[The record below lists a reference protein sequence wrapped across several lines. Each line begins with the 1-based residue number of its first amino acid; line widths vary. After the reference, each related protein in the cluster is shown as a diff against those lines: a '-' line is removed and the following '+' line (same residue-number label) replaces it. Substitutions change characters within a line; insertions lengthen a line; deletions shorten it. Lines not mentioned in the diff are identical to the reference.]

1 MKKPMTRSVGRLESI
16 KTSDQKLS
24 LPITVS
30 FIGHLVFCLL
40 FIYLPKVSLDRSTP
54 TRIINVQLVAPSAPV
69 LDAAPSVP
77 QAAPLPAAQVEAPE
91 PAPEAAVSTASKPKE
106 AVSLA
111 PKEIEKKQ
119 SMKKKTY
126 KRERLLES
134 AIKKV
139 EKRVEAS
146 KADPKQEA
154 LDRIRSELEEK
165 EARKPAEDS
174 ATATAATGMIGEGK
188 SISDLQEIYI
198 AEVAYNIQRNWAFSD
213 QLAGD
218 NENLYNEVVI
228 KIQRNGTIGDVWFD
242 RRSGNSHFDDSTYK
256 AILKSSPL
264 PPIPDGIS
272 GSSLTW
278 GFRFKPGGLK

>member
-1 MKKPMTRSVGRLESI
+1 L
-16 KTSDQKLS
+16 
-24 LPITVS
+24 
-30 FIGHLVFCLL
+30 GHLVFCLL
-40 FIYLPKVSLDRSTP
+40 FILLPKVALERNTP
-54 TRIINVQLVAPSAPV
+54 TRIINVQLVAPSAPI
-69 LDAAPSVP
+69 LDSAPSV
-77 QAAPLPAAQVEAPE
+77 QSVPLPAAAPVTV

-146 KADPKQEA
+146 KTDPKQAA

-165 EARKPAEDS
+165 EAQKPVEGS
-174 ATATAATGMIGEGK
+174 ATATATTGMIGEGK
-188 SISDLQEIYI
+188 TISDLQEIYI
-198 AEVAYNIQRNWAFSD
+198 AEVAFNIQRNWAFSD
-213 QLAGD
+213 QLAGG
-218 NENLYNEVVI
+218 NTNLYNEVVI
-228 KIQRNGTIGDVWFD
+228 KIQRNGAIGDVWFD

-278 GFRFKPGGLK
+278 GFRFKPEGLK